1 MPAIVDP
8 HIGFVSFQE
17 ALRAGTIRLTP
28 CTSHPELYMFHDTP
42 ELGTQ
47 RLTYAF
53 VTGSLAKAYAVYVL
67 AEPLNGRPCFGVGYA
82 TDVEYRGQG
91 LATEL
96 VKASLVELEQG
107 ISPKLSAPGFYV
119 EAIVGADNVA
129 SKKVAT
135 RTLSETPKS
144 TKDKESG
151 HPALQ
156 YVKLLGC

>member
-17 ALRAGTIRLTP
+17 ALRAGTIRPTP
-28 CTSHPELYMFHDTP
+28 CTSHPELYVLHDTP
-42 ELGTQ
+42 EPGTQ

-91 LATEL
+91 LATKL